1 VSDTTTPRTDSLMEE
16 WHHCPPTKQL
26 LNHSRQLERELAEAK
41 AWSNAADDLDR
52 QLTAH
57 KAALEKC
64 GEIIEGVINKQPASE
79 GGSLLYE
86 RFDGEGN
93 YSGAEHVDPCWL
105 YFGVLEEL
113 HKALSEIAK
122 LKGSQ

>member
-1 VSDTTTPRTDSLMEE
+1 MEE

-64 GEIIEGVINKQPASE
+64 EAFLNQFTEAECSLTTALELIEEIK
-79 GGSLLYE
+79 
-86 RFDGEGN
+86 
-93 YSGAEHVDPCWL
+93 
-105 YFGVLEEL
+105 
-113 HKALSEIAK
+113 K
-122 LKGSQ
+122 LKGPK